1 MPSKI
6 KPHIKTVKWMGW
18 KPDTPDGVNDH
29 EFNPTWLK
37 GATVEPPRKHFLPA
51 KFMPPVRDQGNQGS
65 CTGHMAY
72 GMAAYVHLYCGQ
84 PLPNDKLSPR
94 FAYWNARV
102 LEGSTKEDS
111 GAEIRDAIKGVV
123 KWGISTERLCPY
135 NPKNWSRPPG
145 TTAFK
150 NALGEMITDYAR
162 IPDGDING
170 IRIAISGDFPVGF
183 GFSCYANLDDDRVT
197 NQGILG
203 MPSGALDG
211 GHAVWICGYDDDMK
225 IDNETG
231 AVLIQNS
238 WGTQWGC
245 QPEGYASRGFFWM
258 PYAYVTNKNLADD
271 FWVTRKI
278 T

>member
-1 MPSKI
+1 M
-6 KPHIKTVKWMGW
+6 KPHAKTVKWMGW
-18 KPDTPDGVNDH
+18 RPDTPDVNDH
-29 EFNPTWLK
+29 EFSPNWLK
-37 GATVEPPRKHFLPA
+37 GGIAEPPRKHFLPA
-51 KFMPPVRDQGNQGS
+51 HLMPPIRDQGEQGS

-72 GMAAYVHLYCGQ
+72 GMAAYVHHYCGQ
-84 PLPNDKLSPR
+84 ETSAKLSPR

-123 KWGISTERLCPY
+123 KFGISTESLCPY
-135 NPKNWSRPPG
+135 NPKVWNKAPG
-145 TTAFK
+145 AAAFK
-150 NALGEMITDYAR
+150 SATKEMFNDYAR
-162 IPDGDING
+162 LPDSDYHAIKMA
-170 IRIAISGDFPVGF
+170 IAGDFPVGF
-183 GFSCYANLDDDRVT
+183 GFSCYSNLDDDRVT

-203 MPSGALDG
+203 MPTGKLDG

-225 IDNETG
+225 IDDNTG

-238 WGTQWGC
+238 WGIKWGC

-258 PYAYVTNKNLADD
+258 PYAYATNKNLADD